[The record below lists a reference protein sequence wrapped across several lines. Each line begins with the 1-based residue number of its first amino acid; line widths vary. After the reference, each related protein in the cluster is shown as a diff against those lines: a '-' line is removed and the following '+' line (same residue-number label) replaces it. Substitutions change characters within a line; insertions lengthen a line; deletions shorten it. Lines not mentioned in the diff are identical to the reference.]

1 MKSHIICAYWHFI
14 TIYLARVNGIDFN
27 EMRTAT
33 KICIVKYD
41 KKQLQHFKE
50 SDSMSYGTLK
60 GNIDNGRWSWSILIE
75 HHIALTEVLYLY
87 ITVGEHGYYLEIC
100 FWFI

>member
-1 MKSHIICAYWHFI
+1 
-14 TIYLARVNGIDFN
+14 
-27 EMRTAT
+27 
-33 KICIVKYD
+33 
-41 KKQLQHFKE
+41 
-50 SDSMSYGTLK
+50 MSYGTLK